1 LSYLCNFKFDKI
13 KIDRSFVSN
22 VSNALA
28 SRTIVQSV
36 VSLGRGLGMSIVA
49 EGVETDYDALMMNH
63 LGCTE
68 MQGFHFSKPLEAAQL
83 TSLLERF
90 VPRVSP
96 VTEVPQLETPP
107 HAASA

>member
-1 LSYLCNFKFDKI
+1 
-13 KIDRSFVSN
+13 
-22 VSNALA
+22 
-28 SRTIVQSV
+28 
-36 VSLGRGLGMSIVA
+36 
-49 EGVETDYDALMMNH
+49 
-63 LGCTE
+63 